1 MLSRGCGLGATV
13 SHDTVRRR
21 AEILEKDRTCTA
33 RIRSTQ
39 ARIDACKVNGLDASV
54 DEKWMATELDLPQHS
69 RRRVENA
76 EGWRRLD
83 LIARACADARAR
95 RGAADAA
102 NGKLRAIRAI
112 G

>member
-21 AEILEKDRTCTA
+21 AEILEKIEACTA

-54 DEKWMATELDLPQHS
+54 DEKWMATELDLLS
-69 RRRVENA
+69 ILV
-76 EGWRRLD
+76 D
-83 LIARACADARAR
+83 VLITLKV
-95 RGAADAA
+95 G
-102 NGKLRAIRAI
+102 GGSI
-112 G
+112 